1 MKLNIKEFEAFAIEQ
16 GYESG
21 TELFETLGFSAEDYE
36 DYKNGKN
43 ITRKILMRL
52 YKDINVSDVIGFVDF
67 GEYEWEK
74 NIDLFDRL

>member
-1 MKLNIKEFEAFAIEQ
+1 MKLNVKEFEAYAQEQ

-21 TELFETLGFSAEDYE
+21 TELFEALGFSAEDYE

-43 ITRKILMRL
+43 ITRYMLMRL
-52 YKDINVSDVIGFVDF
+52 YKDIGVSDVVGFVDF
-67 GEYEWEK
+67 GTYEWEK